1 MQRQKKNK
9 EEMIAQEIEDYVI
22 HIMILKTEFVVIF
35 SNTSQDEVL
44 WRILKIVFTLI
55 IISEVRRL
63 AMLGNIF

>member
-1 MQRQKKNK
+1 MQRQKKYK
-9 EEMIAQEIEDYVI
+9 EEMAQEIEDYVI

>member
-35 SNTSQDEVL
+35 SNTSRDEVL

>member
-1 MQRQKKNK
+1 MQRQKKYK

-22 HIMILKTEFVVIF
+22 HIMILNTEFVVIF